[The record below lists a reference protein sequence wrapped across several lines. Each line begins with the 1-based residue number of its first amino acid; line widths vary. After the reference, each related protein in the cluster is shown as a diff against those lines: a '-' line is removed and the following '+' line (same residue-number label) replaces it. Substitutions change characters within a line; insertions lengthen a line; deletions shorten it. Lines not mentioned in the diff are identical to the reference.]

1 MSQTSV
7 SAPPL
12 SQPAADAAGGAI
24 ARPTG
29 AWGFGQMRLW
39 GDAMWGIMRRDAI
52 LFVSYRSQLVAQFL
66 GPLFTITL
74 FYYISRILTSKTIHS
89 PGGYFGFVIVGLVI
103 VQILTIS
110 LGVMPVTVRQE
121 LVSGTIERF
130 LVSTHGPVNGILGTM
145 LFPLINAIF
154 SGVVM
159 LVLAALVFGL
169 PLAATA
175 FLAVPVSL
183 LGVIAFMP
191 FAFFL
196 VSLVMAF
203 KQAASATQFIVA
215 GIAIIGGLYFPI
227 AVLPG
232 WIRWASEVQPF
243 TPATD
248 LLRHLLI
255 GTPLVHPAIEELL
268 KLVGFIAVLLPLG
281 VLLLRAA
288 IRYGQRTGTVAEY

>member
-1 MSQTSV
+1 
-7 SAPPL
+7 
-12 SQPAADAAGGAI
+12 
-24 ARPTG
+24 
-29 AWGFGQMRLW
+29 MRLW
-39 GDAMWGIMRRDAI
+39 CDAMWGIIRRDAV

-74 FYYISRILTSKTIHS
+74 FYYISRLLTAKTIHS

-130 LVSTHGPVNGILGTM
+130 LVSAHGPVNGILGTM

-154 SGVVM
+154 SGV
-159 LVLAALVFGL
+159 LLLTLAAVIFGL
-169 PLAATA
+169 PVASTAVLAI
-175 FLAVPVSL
+175 PVAL
-183 LGVIAFMP
+183 LGVVAFMP

-203 KQAASATQFIVA
+203 KQASSATQFIVA
-215 GIAIIGGLYFPI
+215 GIAIVGGLYFPVT
-227 AVLPG
+227 VLPG
-232 WIRWASEVQPF
+232 WISWTAEVQPF

-255 GTPLVHPAIEELL
+255 NTALVHPAGVELL
-268 KLVGFIAVLLPLG
+268 KLVGFVAVLFPAG
-281 VLLLRAA
+281 FMLLRAS